1 MMVMLIAMIMMTTTK
16 TMATQQ
22 NLKIY
27 VLIKRPHFAHLQQQ
41 QEQQQQE
48 LPLPVSRTASA

>member
-1 MMVMLIAMIMMTTTK
+1 MMVMLIAMTTTK

-48 LPLPVSRTASA
+48 LSLPVSRTASA